1 MSHDNEDLFDQR
13 TVEKNIRRG
22 LVTRKQYDTYLKQL
36 ADASDNAEY
45 ISIEDPEDDGDD
57 VPEAVV
63 EA

>member
-63 EA
+63 ET